1 MSMTDRASIDIIA
14 NCRYPLP
21 MSNGLDRLKRLIGS
35 QSRIAAA
42 LGLSQEQ
49 VSRISTGKSPV
60 PEYFDAIAELLEAT
74 PPKNWPERWK

>member
-1 MSMTDRASIDIIA
+1 
-14 NCRYPLP
+14 